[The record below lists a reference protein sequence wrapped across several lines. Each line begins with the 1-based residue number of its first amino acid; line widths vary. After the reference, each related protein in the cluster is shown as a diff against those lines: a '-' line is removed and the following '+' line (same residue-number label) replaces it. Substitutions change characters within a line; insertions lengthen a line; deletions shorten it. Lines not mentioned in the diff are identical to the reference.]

1 MPEKKTKKT
10 RVVHVHDTPKWLRT
24 LAFVSV
30 MLLGLGIVVATILGV
45 FKNKFPNVARVGHY
59 IQRVAIAIGLIVPM
73 FWSYYEARTRGTTWF
88 VLWLVAVILI
98 TVFYIWGFWVF

>member
-10 RVVHVHDTPKWLRT
+10 RTVYVHDAPKWLRT
-24 LAFVSV
+24 LAFAAV
-30 MLLGLGIVVATILGV
+30 MLLGLGIAVATILGV
-45 FKNKFPNVARVGHY
+45 FKSKFPSVARVGHY

-73 FWSYYEARTRGTTWF
+73 FWSYYEARHRGNTWF